1 MAWVDEKA
9 SQGEERG
16 GEARRK
22 RLKMTTGKG
31 IGPSLRLGL
40 GKSLGVSSKVGMA
53 AA

>member
-1 MAWVDEKA
+1 MDEKV

-22 RLKMTTGKG
+22 RLRMTTGKG
-31 IGPSLRLGL
+31 AGPPLRLGL
-40 GKSLGVSSKVGMA
+40 GRSLGASKVVGLA